1 MLLKYKQ
8 IMNLAARKYNF
19 IQELTSVDEQLL
31 EKLEI
36 ILKTSKKDW
45 FAELCPEEKLEIE
58 IGLKQAENDEFITHE
73 TILNKFAK
81 WH

>member
-1 MLLKYKQ
+1 
-8 IMNLAARKYNF
+8 MNLAARKYKF
-19 IQELTSVDEQLL
+19 IQELTTIDESLL

-45 FAELCPEEKLEIE
+45 FTDLNAEEKQEIE
-58 IGLKQAENDEFITHE
+58 IGLKQAENDEFISHE
-73 TILNKFAK
+73 TVMNRFAK

>member
-1 MLLKYKQ
+1 
-8 IMNLAARKYNF
+8 MNLAARKYKF
-19 IQELTSVDEQLL
+19 IKELTTIDESLL

-45 FAELCPEEKLEIE
+45 FTDLNSEEKEEIE
-58 IGLKQAENDEFITHE
+58 IGLKQAENDEFISNE
-73 TILNKFAK
+73 TVMNRFAK

>member
-1 MLLKYKQ
+1 
-8 IMNLAARKYNF
+8 MNLATRKYNF
-19 IQELTSVDEQLL
+19 IQELATIDESLL

-45 FAELCPEEKLEIE
+45 FTDLNSEEKKDIE
-58 IGLKQAENDEFITHE
+58 IGLKQADNDEFISHE
-73 TILNKFAK
+73 TVMNKFAK

>member
-1 MLLKYKQ
+1 
-8 IMNLAARKYNF
+8 MNLAARKYNF

-45 FAELCPEEKLEIE
+45 FAELNSEEKKEIE
-58 IGLKQAENDEFITHE
+58 IGLKQAKNNEFLNHE
-73 TILNKFAK
+73 IVMNKFAK
-81 WH
+81 WD

>member
-1 MLLKYKQ
+1 
-8 IMNLAARKYNF
+8 MNLATRKYNF
-19 IQELTSVDEQLL
+19 IQELTTIDESLL

-45 FAELCPEEKLEIE
+45 FDDLSSEEKQEIE
-58 IGLKQAENDEFITHE
+58 IGLKQAENDEFSSHE
-73 TILNKFAK
+73 TVMNRFAK

>member
-1 MLLKYKQ
+1 
-8 IMNLAARKYNF
+8 MNLAARKYKF
-19 IQELTSVDEQLL
+19 IQELTTIDESLL

-45 FAELCPEEKLEIE
+45 FTDLSSEEKQEIE
-58 IGLKQAENDEFITHE
+58 IGLKQAENDEFISHE
-73 TILNKFAK
+73 TVMNRFAK

>member
-1 MLLKYKQ
+1 
-8 IMNLAARKYNF
+8 MNLAARKYNF
-19 IQELTSVDEQLL
+19 IQELTTIDESLL

-45 FAELCPEEKLEIE
+45 FIDLTSEEKLEIE
-58 IGLKQAENDEFITHE
+58 IGLKQAENDEFISHE
-73 TILNKFAK
+73 TVMNKFAK

>member
-1 MLLKYKQ
+1 
-8 IMNLAARKYNF
+8 MNLATRKYNF
-19 IQELTSVDEQLL
+19 IQELTTIDESLL

-45 FAELCPEEKLEIE
+45 FTDLNSEEKKEIE
-58 IGLKQAENDEFITHE
+58 IGLKQADNDEFISHE
-73 TILNKFAK
+73 TVMNKFAK